1 MPRIEAVLAARAEA
15 LGVETARICTG
26 EFENSAED
34 ISVQAGGR
42 LFRGRWLAGADAAD
56 SVVRKAAGIAIA
68 GTSPNLPA
76 IPFVELAPERAHHP
90 RACRGGAAQG
100 LGNRCFGGYAGACH
114 DVDRPCLHGARA
126 PNVAERA
133 RYLRVADVL
142 KPVQSLCCTNGF

>member
-42 LFRGRWLAGADAAD
+42 LFEGAGLR
-56 SVVRKAAGIAIA
+56 VRTQRTAWCAKRRALPLPAP
-68 GTSPNLPA
+68 SQNLPA
-76 IPFVELAPERAHHP
+76 IPFVELALERAHHP

-100 LGNRCFGGYAGACH
+100 LGNRCFGGYAGAYH